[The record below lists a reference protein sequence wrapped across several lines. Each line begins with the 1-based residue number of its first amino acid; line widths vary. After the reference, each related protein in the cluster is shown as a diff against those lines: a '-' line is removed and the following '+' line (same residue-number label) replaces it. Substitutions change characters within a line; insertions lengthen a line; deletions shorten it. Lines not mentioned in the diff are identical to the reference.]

1 MNAETD
7 LTVCTATDLTRL
19 LDRSSH
25 YRSIRLQV
33 PGLPD
38 TQRQRWQ
45 DELAHHYSGC
55 GCGAGNVFGLC
66 GVAAAGVYLAVVPVS
81 TSPWM
86 HGGLAF
92 ALVVAFTL
100 LGKLVGWLRSRRR
113 LRAAVQR
120 LSEILDAD
128 AAHMPL
134 TTNQAAPS

>member
-1 MNAETD
+1 
-7 LTVCTATDLTRL
+7 
-19 LDRSSH
+19 
-25 YRSIRLQV
+25 
-33 PGLPD
+33 
-38 TQRQRWQ
+38 
-45 DELAHHYSGC
+45 
-55 GCGAGNVFGLC
+55 LC